1 MRRNI
6 SAVKFTVLAAALA
19 MTAACGNT
27 GGGKNQETPAGEKL
41 PEVTVTVTSAR
52 DVDQFSTYT
61 SSVQAYAV
69 NNIAPQSGGR
79 IQKINAEV
87 GDFVGAGDILAEM
100 DRVNLVQ
107 AELQM
112 KNNGTEYERLKGL
125 YDVGGLSKSDL
136 DNAELVY
143 EVSKSSYENLLE
155 NAVLR
160 SPIDGVISE
169 RNYDQGD
176 MYAMAQPIYTVQ
188 QIVPV
193 KLNIG
198 ISEGDY
204 TKVKKGDRVSFTVD
218 AFPGRTF
225 SGKVNRLD
233 PTIDFF
239 THTCNVEI
247 IVDNRDRV
255 LRPGMYARVT
265 VLLETHHSIVIPD
278 TAVIKQSGSGERY
291 VYVLNADGTVSFRV
305 VELGRRMEAEY
316 EILSGLDE
324 GETVV
329 ISGQASIRDGSSVK
343 VITRSAPAGET
354 ETQQ

>member
-1 MRRNI
+1 MKIARI
-6 SAVKFTVLAAALA
+6 LAAGALA
-19 MTAACGNT
+19 MTTVACGSF
-27 GGGKNQETPAGEKL
+27 GGKKQGAQTEEKV
-41 PEVTVTVTSAR
+41 PEVTVTTTSAR

-61 SSVQAYAV
+61 SSVEAFAV

-79 IQKINAEV
+79 IQKINVEV
-87 GDFVGAGDILAEM
+87 GDFVKAGDVLAEM

-112 KNNGTEYERLKGL
+112 RNNGTELERLRGL

-136 DNAELVY
+136 DNAELAY

-160 SPIDGVISE
+160 SPIDGVVSA
-169 RNYDQGD
+169 RNYDRGD
-176 MYAMAQPIYTVQ
+176 MYGMQAPIYTVQ

-204 TKVKKGDRVSFTVD
+204 TKVKKGDNVTLTVD
-218 AFPGRTF
+218 AFPGKTF
-225 SGKVNRLD
+225 RGRVNRID
-233 PTIDFF
+233 PTIDFI

-247 IVDNRDRV
+247 IVQNSDMV

-265 VLLETHHSIVIPD
+265 VMLETRHSIVIPD

-291 VYVLNADGTVSFRV
+291 VYVLNEDNTVSFRV
-305 VELGRRMEAEY
+305 VELGRRMEAEQ

-329 ISGQASIRDGSSVK
+329 ISGQAAIRDGAQVK
-343 VITRSAPAGET
+343 VITRASAGVSESVD
-354 ETQQ
+354 